1 MVFTGETKTRE
12 REREKGSSVGGGI
25 FKLTKSISAFFG
37 LKQTKRPEDANYAV
51 GSLNMNDRPIEDVR
65 EGKRE
70 EYLNSVSRCSLDGNI
85 QNL

>member
-12 REREKGSSVGGGI
+12 RERGSSVGGGI